1 MFGLMKNDMEQKFA
15 NIIIDLTTSA
25 LNKSFVFRV
34 PDSLN
39 GKVKRGDKVIVP
51 FGSSNKDRE
60 GYVLEILSIDELKEK
75 KFYKTDKYFKTSDA
89 IDNLKEIKDI
99 AEEKISANDILL
111 KIAIFLYREYA
122 APIATCINTVLPV
135 KEKVRKNKRQVDVIE
150 NYEVVDAEKRERDE
164 IDLNS
169 EQKKVVNSI
178 IDSHKENIFTE
189 HLVFGITGSGKT
201 EVYIKVIEEVLREG
215 KQVIVLIPEIALTH
229 QTVIRLKEKFNENI
243 AIIHSRM
250 SKGER
255 YIQYQKCESGEAKVL
270 VGPRSAI
277 FAPFENLG
285 LIVIDE
291 VNDESYKSD
300 TTPRYETLN
309 VARYRCSEQKATLI
323 SLSATPNISLY
334 YEAKNGGRIK
344 LHKLNKRASSTLPKV
359 KLVDMKKEV
368 RENGNSIFSRE
379 LIDAINK
386 RLEKHEQV
394 MLYMNRRG
402 YDTIFTCKACG
413 ETIKCPHC
421 DVALVSHN
429 NGHLMCHYC
438 GYEMDEPLVCP
449 TCKSKDIE
457 KYGMGTEKLEE
468 LAMDLFPNARI
479 LRMDRD
485 TTKEKNAHD
494 KIIKKFR
501 EGKADILIGTQMI
514 VKGHDFPN
522 VTLVAV
528 MRGDLV
534 SNVQDY
540 KASESAFS
548 MITQCV
554 GRSGRKVEGESII
567 EAYDT
572 DSISLKE
579 AANQDYIAFYE
590 EEIKRR
596 KKLNYPPFSK
606 LLYITISCELK
617 HILDEASENLKLVLE
632 KKNKVGATI
641 LGPTKTNPEKIKDTY
656 YRRIIIKCKTK
667 IEAKQFRSLA
677 YSYIDYIDNS
687 KIIKIISDIE

>member
-1 MFGLMKNDMEQKFA
+1 MKNDMEQKFA

-122 APIATCINTVLPV
+122 APIAACINTVLPV

-150 NYEVVDAEKRERDE
+150 NYEVVDTEKRERDE
-164 IDLNS
+164 IELNS

-201 EVYIKVIEEVLREG
+201 EVYIKVIEEVLKEG

-344 LHKLNKRASSTLPKV
+344 LHKLNNRASSTLPKV

-438 GYEMDEPLVCP
+438 GYEIDEPLVCP
-449 TCKSKDIE
+449 ICKSKDIE

-528 MRGDLV
+528 MRGDLA

-606 LLYITISCELK
+606 LLYLTISCELK
-617 HILDEASENLKLVLE
+617 HVLDEASENLKLVLE

>member
-1 MFGLMKNDMEQKFA
+1 MKNDMEQKFA

-164 IDLNS
+164 IELNS